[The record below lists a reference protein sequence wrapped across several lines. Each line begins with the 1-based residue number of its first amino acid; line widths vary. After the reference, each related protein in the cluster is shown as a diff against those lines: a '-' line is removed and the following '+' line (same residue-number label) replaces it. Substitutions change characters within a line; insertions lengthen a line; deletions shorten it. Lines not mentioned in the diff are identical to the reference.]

1 MLLNCVYCSVTWLC
15 MFFIFTWT
23 LKLFILLCD
32 LEQVVQIYFQS
43 LQTRAEVSL
52 AIKILSDNKD
62 WFQTIYITGV
72 LYSKMNKEINFQT
85 VYTWERFFFLVP
97 TFLEVWNQIIP
108 CWAYIASK
116 RYRYYCFF
124 YLFPLTIQPLI
135 NILNS
140 MQSTV
145 EASSVKYLIFPVTV
159 TGMKNAKE
167 FKLPLLISIL
177 FRLHLKMELMVL
189 LIDTAT
195 E

>member
-1 MLLNCVYCSVTWLC
+1 
-15 MFFIFTWT
+15 
-23 LKLFILLCD
+23 
-32 LEQVVQIYFQS
+32 
-43 LQTRAEVSL
+43 
-52 AIKILSDNKD
+52 
-62 WFQTIYITGV
+62 
-72 LYSKMNKEINFQT
+72 
-85 VYTWERFFFLVP
+85 
-97 TFLEVWNQIIP
+97 
-108 CWAYIASK
+108 
-116 RYRYYCFF
+116 
-124 YLFPLTIQPLI
+124 
-135 NILNS
+135 